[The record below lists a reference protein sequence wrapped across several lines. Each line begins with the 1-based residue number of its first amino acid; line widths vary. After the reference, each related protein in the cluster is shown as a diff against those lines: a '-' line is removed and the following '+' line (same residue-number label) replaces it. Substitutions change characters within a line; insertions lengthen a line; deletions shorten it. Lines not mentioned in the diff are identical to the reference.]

1 MPDIPKS
8 VTTLCVFGPGHLF
21 SSQSLGSEIRS
32 PSSFVST
39 QMKISCVVLVLPLL
53 TACVSIDLPGVV
65 SDTARVAKDTYRSVA
80 GKDEREVAKMGA
92 EAVNSVS
99 NTYIGQDSQTA
110 AELKQLCVSEAATK
124 LFKASGKEVPYT
136 ITESTISTVNNAI
149 AANCKVTANKITQT
163 PSTEK
168 K

>member
-1 MPDIPKS
+1 M
-8 VTTLCVFGPGHLF
+8 
-21 SSQSLGSEIRS
+21 RS
-32 PSSFVST
+32 PQSFLST
-39 QMKISCVVLVLPLL
+39 HMKISYIALVLPLL

-80 GKDEREVAKMGA
+80 GKDEREGVKTGT
-92 EAVNSVS
+92 ESFNNSVS

-110 AELKQLCVSEAATK
+110 AELKQLCVSEAAAK

-136 ITESTISTVNNAI
+136 VTESAISTVNNTI
-149 AANCKVTANKITQT
+149 AASCKVTTNKVAQT